1 VGATKSPDASALLA
15 SYDNQLRDHVPEQ
28 LPEGV
33 RVERDGPLLRFVG
46 MQPGGFV
53 GYRDLGGLEG
63 GELDALIARQVRIF
77 AERGE
82 QFEWKLHAHD
92 EPHDLPQRLLS
103 AGFVPE
109 EVESV
114 VIAAVEEIAAE
125 PQLPAGVSLHEVSH
139 RADFDRIAAME
150 EEIWHDDRGW
160 LANMLE
166 AERAGDPE
174 ALTVIV
180 AEAGGSVVCAAWLRL
195 ERGTDFATL
204 WGGGT
209 LPAWRRQGIYR
220 ATVAYRANLAARHGF
235 RFLEVDASAESRP
248 ILERLGFVA
257 VTTTTPFMW
266 SPLQTELPP

>member
-1 VGATKSPDASALLA
+1 MADASTLLA
-15 SYDNQLRDHVPEQ
+15 SYDSQLRDRVPDQ
-28 LPEGV
+28 LPDGV
-33 RVERDGPLLRFVG
+33 RVERDGPLRRFVG
-46 MQPGGFV
+46 MHPGGFV
-53 GYRDLGGLEG
+53 GYRDLGGLDG
-63 GELDALIARQVRIF
+63 AELDALIARQVRTF

-82 QFEWKLHAHD
+82 RFEWKLHAHD
-92 EPHDLPQRLLS
+92 RPDDLQQRLLS

-109 EVESV
+109 EVETV

-125 PQLPAGVSLHEVSH
+125 PRLPAGVSLREVSD

-150 EEIWHDDRGW
+150 EEIWHDDHGW

-166 AERAGDPE
+166 SERAVDPE

-180 AEAGGSVVCAAWLRL
+180 AEAGESTVCAAWLRL

-209 LPAWRRQGIYR
+209 LPGWRRQGIYR
-220 ATVAYRANLAARHGF
+220 ATVAYRANLAARLGF

-257 VTTTTPFMW
+257 VTTTTPFIW
-266 SPLQTELPP
+266 SPP